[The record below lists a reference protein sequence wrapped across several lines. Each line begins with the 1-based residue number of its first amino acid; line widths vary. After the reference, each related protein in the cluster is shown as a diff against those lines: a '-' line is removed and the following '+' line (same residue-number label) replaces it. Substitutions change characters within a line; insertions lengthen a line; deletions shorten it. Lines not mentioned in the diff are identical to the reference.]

1 MTTETTW
8 QPHDKH
14 GRLTRQSDLPDTVFA
29 FPGQRREPLTDANHV
44 RGAVARFDQVIG
56 VSDAD
61 RALAFANIQQ
71 AARYYALNLPETDW
85 HRLGVHPRQNGKAA
99 AAKAAATVAP
109 EGPRSLAVRDRP
121 CIDCLEE
128 AAPSRKTGV
137 TVRPGAFWLVAY
149 LFGVVMLGQT
159 IPTPLYV
166 LYQAR
171 WHFSSG
177 IVTLVF
183 AANAAA
189 VLAALLLAGRV
200 SDQVGRR
207 PVLAASLGFGA
218 LGTVVF
224 ILAPNLGWLFA
235 GRVLFGLAAGLVTGT
250 ATATL
255 AESARNARRSSQVAT
270 AAQTGGLA
278 LGPLIAGLFAEYGPH
293 PTVLVFEVYLGIL
306 ALAAAALL
314 LCPETVADRTPL
326 SLRFQGLAI
335 PKAGR
340 PEFLAASLAGFAAFA
355 LLGLFTALAPS
366 FLGQVLHERNHAVD
380 GAVVFALY
388 ASATVTQVLLA
399 RFNSRPVVL
408 SGLATFLV
416 SLALIVA
423 GLSAASMVL
432 FVVGTVVGGVGVGA
446 VFLGSLS
453 TANRLAPAAQRGR
466 VLSTFFVFC
475 YIGLAIPVIGV
486 GFASADVGDFR
497 AVLVCA
503 IVLAA
508 VSVMSMAGIR
518 RAAPTR

>member
-14 GRLTRQSDLPDTVFA
+14 GRLSRQSDLPDTVFA
-29 FPGQRREPLTDANHV
+29 FPGQRKEPLTDADHV
-44 RGAVARFDQVIG
+44 RDAVARIGQVIG
-56 VSDAD
+56 VSD
-61 RALAFANIQQ
+61 
-71 AARYYALNLPETDW
+71 
-85 HRLGVHPRQNGKAA
+85 
-99 AAKAAATVAP
+99 AAATVAP
-109 EGPRSLAVRDRP
+109 EGPPSLAVRDRP
-121 CIDCLEE
+121 CTDCLEE
-128 AAPSRKTGV
+128 APSRKTGV
-137 TVRPGAFWLVAY
+137 TVRPAAFWLVAY
-149 LFGVVMLGQT
+149 LFGAVMLGQT

-171 WHFSSG
+171 FHFSSG

-189 VLAALLLAGRV
+189 ILAALLLAGRV

-207 PVLAASLGFGA
+207 PVLAASVGFGA

-235 GRVLFGLAAGLVTGT
+235 GRVLFGLSAGLVTGT

-355 LLGLFTALAPS
+355 LLGLLTALAPS

-423 GLSAASMVL
+423 GLSDASMVL
-432 FVVGTVVGGVGVGA
+432 FVAGTVVGGVGVGA

-453 TANRLAPAAQRGR
+453 TANRLAPPGQRGR
-466 VLSTFFVFC
+466 ILSTFFVFC

-486 GFASADVGDFR
+486 GFASTYVGDFR